1 MYKPEQKNA
10 RLLTLVIAGFALV
23 AVAAYFGSL
32 AVEKFRWIFQIVIIL
47 AATSAL
53 YLWSRYSLMWFSY
66 VVRQR
71 ESEDG
76 GEELV
81 VYKGQGRKEG
91 VMEAVLPLDS
101 LLERV
106 PVRRGEPVGAKNPG
120 KDWKSYSK
128 SRYRDCTCY
137 DYTKTFL
144 WRDATLYIFYYGGS
158 HIALLMEL
166 DTL

>member
-10 RLLTLVIAGFALV
+10 RLLHLVIAGFALL
-23 AVAAYFGSL
+23 AAAAYFGSL
-32 AVEKFRWIFQIVIIL
+32 AVDKFRWIFQITIIL
-47 AATSAL
+47 SATAAL

-71 ESEDG
+71 EGADG
-76 GEELV
+76 SEELV

-91 VMEAVLPLDS
+91 VMEAVLPLSS

-106 PVRRGEPVGAKNPG
+106 PVRRGVPVGTKDTG
-120 KDWKSYSK
+120 KDWKAYAK
-128 SRYRDCTCY
+128 SRYRECTCF

-144 WRDATLYIFYYGGS
+144 WREATLYIFHYSGN

>member
-76 GEELV
+76 GEELKV
-81 VYKGQGRKEG
+81 LQAH
-91 VMEAVLPLDS
+91 MEDI
-101 LLERV
+101 
-106 PVRRGEPVGAKNPG
+106 G
-120 KDWKSYSK
+120 Y
-128 SRYRDCTCY
+128 
-137 DYTKTFL
+137 
-144 WRDATLYIFYYGGS
+144 TLYSVRGDYK
-158 HIALLMEL
+158 E
-166 DTL
+166 

>member
-76 GEELV
+76 GALREAESVTVLTGGTPARMPELPAEPDTTPETTPDDAPDA
-81 VYKGQGRKEG
+81 G
-91 VMEAVLPLDS
+91 A
-101 LLERV
+101 
-106 PVRRGEPVGAKNPG
+106 GETP
-120 KDWKSYSK
+120 
-128 SRYRDCTCY
+128 
-137 DYTKTFL
+137 
-144 WRDATLYIFYYGGS
+144 
-158 HIALLMEL
+158 
-166 DTL
+166 

>member
-10 RLLTLVIAGFALV
+10 RLLTLVIASFALV

-106 PVRRGEPVGAKNPG
+106 PVRRGEPVGAKTPG
-120 KDWKSYSK
+120 KDWKAYAK

-137 DYTKTFL
+137 DSTKTFL